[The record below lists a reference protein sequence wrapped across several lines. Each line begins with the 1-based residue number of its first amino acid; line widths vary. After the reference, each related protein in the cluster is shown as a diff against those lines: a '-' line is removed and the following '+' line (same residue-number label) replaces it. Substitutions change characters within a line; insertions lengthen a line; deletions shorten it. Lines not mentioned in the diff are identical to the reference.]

1 METLRDLFEHVVSAY
16 GGRRELLRAKRS
28 GKWITLSTEEFAA
41 RVRNLAAGLRASGV
55 EPGDRLA
62 VFSENRPEWHIFD
75 FACHL
80 VGAVSV
86 PLYPNLTP
94 DQVAYIVRDSGAR
107 MLFVSTAELLRTAS
121 DGISKLDGTVGLVV
135 FDELDE
141 LPQGVVP
148 VGDLEE
154 SGAAELKNVKKG
166 DDPFHRPRG
175 GDVASLIYTSGTTG
189 DPKGVMLTH
198 WNFIFDETHAMQLF
212 ELGPKDVVLSF
223 LPLSH
228 VFERTVDYALLH
240 RGVQICYVE
249 AIERVP
255 SRLVEVR
262 PSILVSVPRLFERS
276 YIKIVSKLQQEEG
289 VKRRLVDWA
298 LRVARRHAEEVW
310 AGRSPSPVLRAQ
322 YALARRQV
330 FSKILAKLGGRIRFA
345 ISGGAPLSREVAEFF
360 AMIGLPIYQ
369 GYGLTET
376 SPVIAVCSPGGDR
389 VGSVGRAIPGV
400 EVRIAEDGEI
410 LTRGPHL
417 MHGYFNREAETAEI
431 MDEDGWLHT
440 GDVGF
445 VDADGF
451 LFITDRKK
459 DIIVTSGGKNVA
471 PQPIEGRL
479 QATPYIAQAVVIGD
493 RYPYLTA
500 LIVPNFENLAA
511 YYQEKGERVTPQEIV
526 EREETRRLLDETI
539 RGLNRELAQHEKI
552 RKFTMLGREFSLAE
566 GEITPTLKVRR
577 RVIAERFRDL
587 IEAMYLKTQLADQ
600 YHAES

>member
-16 GGRRELLRAKRS
+16 GGRRELLRAKRG
-28 GKWITLSTEEFAA
+28 GKWIALSTQEFAA
-41 RVRNLAAGLRASGV
+41 RVRNLAAGLLAAGV

-62 VFSENRPEWHIFD
+62 IFSENRPEWHVFD

-94 DQVAYIVRDSGAR
+94 EQVAYIVRDSGAR
-107 MLFVSTAELLRTAS
+107 MLFVSTAALLQTATEGVAQLES
-121 DGISKLDGTVGLVV
+121 PVGIVV
-135 FDELDE
+135 FDEIAE
-141 LPQGVVP
+141 PPAGVVP
-148 VGDLEE
+148 VPDLEE
-154 SGAAELKNVKKG
+154 RGAAELKRVKKG
-166 DDPFHRPRG
+166 EDPFHQPQA

-198 WNFIFDETHAMQLF
+198 WNFIFDETRAMKLF
-212 ELGPKDVVLSF
+212 DLGPKDVVLSF

-255 SRLVEVR
+255 ARLVEVR
-262 PSILVSVPRLFERS
+262 PTILVSVPRLFERS
-276 YIKIVSKLQQEEG
+276 YIKIVTNLQQAEG

-298 LRVARRHAEEVW
+298 LKVARRHAEEVW
-310 AGRSPSPVLRAQ
+310 NGRSPSPALRAQ
-322 YALARRQV
+322 YLLARRQV
-330 FSKILAKLGGRIRFA
+330 FSKILAKLGGKIRFA

-376 SPVIAVCSPGGDR
+376 SPVIAVNSPGGDR
-389 VGSVGRAIPGV
+389 IGSVGRTIPEV

-417 MHGYFNREAETAEI
+417 MHGYFNRAAETAEVLD
-431 MDEDGWLHT
+431 DEGWLHT
-440 GDVGF
+440 GDVGYL
-445 VDADGF
+445 DADGF

-479 QATPYIAQAVVIGD
+479 QATRYIAQAVVIGD

-500 LIVPNFENLAA
+500 LLVPNFENLGA
-511 YYQEKGERVTPQEIV
+511 YYQDKGERVTSQEIA
-526 EREETRRLLDETI
+526 ERDETRRLLDEAI
-539 RGLNRELAQHEKI
+539 RQLNVELAQHEKI
-552 RKFTMLGREFSLAE
+552 RKFTVLPREFSLAE

-577 RVIAERFRDL
+577 RVIAERYRDI
-587 IEAMYLKTQLADQ
+587 IEGMYLKTQLADQ
-600 YHAES
+600 YHAE